1 MNLIKATIAT
11 AAVITCC
18 LGNDYPAKAA
28 DAIGAASAWCQ
39 TMDATGN
46 RKKANNAMREFH
58 VATGTTF
65 ASSMFYGR
73 SISKATEYQARRMC
87 PEFF

>member
-1 MNLIKATIAT
+1 MKKALTIAL
-11 AAVITCC
+11 AASLFAFGTE
-18 LGNDYPAKAA
+18 PAKAA
-28 DAIGAASAWCQ
+28 DAMGAASAWCQ

-58 VATGTTF
+58 IATGTTF